1 LRVVGVAAGLFPFA
15 LGLVLTLLAGLGSG
29 PWLVLSEGLTRHLPI
44 RIGESTILVSLAVV
58 LVALALG
65 IRPSFGTLMNM
76 TLVGVYADALLAT
89 GLLPDYRTAGWSP
102 PEVAARL
109 ALTIGGIV
117 LVGLGTALYLKGGLG
132 AGPRDGLMLGLSA
145 RLRRPVAAVRTGIE
159 LTALVVGVLL
169 GGTAGLGTLLWALGI
184 GPAVG
189 VWFRLL
195 RVKTAAATSPRSD
208 QPAPR
213 RVRTRCQ

>member
-1 LRVVGVAAGLFPFA
+1 
-15 LGLVLTLLAGLGSG
+15 
-29 PWLVLSEGLTRHLPI
+29 LSEGLTRHLPI

-58 LVALALG
+58 LIALMLG

-76 TLVGVYADALLAT
+76 TLVGVYADLILT
-89 GLLPDYRTAGWSP
+89 SGLLPDYRAAGWSP
-102 PEVAARL
+102 PEIAARL
-109 ALTIGGIV
+109 GLTIGGIV

-189 VWFRLL
+189 AWFRLL
-195 RVKTAAATSPRSD
+195 RVKTAAAHSAGASD
-208 QPAPR
+208 VAISR
-213 RVRTRCQ
+213 